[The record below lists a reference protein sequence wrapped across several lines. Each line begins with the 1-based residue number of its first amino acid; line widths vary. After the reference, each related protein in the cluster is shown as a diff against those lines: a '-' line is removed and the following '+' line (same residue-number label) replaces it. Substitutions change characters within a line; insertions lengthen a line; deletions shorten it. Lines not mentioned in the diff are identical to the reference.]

1 MTEPCTQ
8 ETNIALIQQG
18 IQSIQKDVTKTL
30 IILEGN
36 GGEGLTTK
44 VALNRQSI
52 KRVWWWVGAVS
63 LTLLGITAYVLKA
76 MMA

>member
-52 KRVWWWVGAVS
+52 KRMWWWVGAVS
-63 LTLLGITAYVLKA
+63 LTLLGITAYVLRA
-76 MMA
+76 MIA